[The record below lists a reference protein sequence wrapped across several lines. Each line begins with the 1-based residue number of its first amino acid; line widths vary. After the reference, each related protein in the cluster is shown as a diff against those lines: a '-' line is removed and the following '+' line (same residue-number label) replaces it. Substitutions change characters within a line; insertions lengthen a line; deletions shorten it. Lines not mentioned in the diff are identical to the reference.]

1 MIGDLNSSNPFVLY
15 NWDFVWKGDI
25 DTIQKTLRKN
35 FVVLNLNLKCQ
46 YEFRYFIL
54 KLTCVNEYT

>member
-25 DTIQKTLRKN
+25 DTIQKTLRKK